1 MLITNYTQFRKNL
14 SNTMN
19 AVIENHEPIIIT
31 RDSSA
36 SAVVMLSL
44 EDFNQYQETTYLA
57 KSPANKKRLL
67 QSVKN
72 LGDKKYAKKALL
84 K

>member
-14 SNTMN
+14 SSTMN

-31 RDSSA
+31 RDSSS

-44 EDFNQYQETTYLA
+44 EDFNQYQETSYLT

-72 LGDKKYAKKALL
+72 LNEKKYTKKALL